1 MRTERAQ
8 EWGLHVYNADYE
20 GIFFQ
25 WIEGRAAILPHF
37 TYPRNSSAASYVD
50 DGGTAAYADSSNIA
64 VAPCGCGFHRG
75 NRAGEKI
82 R

>member
-37 TYPRNSSAASYVD
+37 TCPRNSSAASYVYEL
-50 DGGTAAYADSSNIA
+50 G
-64 VAPCGCGFHRG
+64 
-75 NRAGEKI
+75 
-82 R
+82 